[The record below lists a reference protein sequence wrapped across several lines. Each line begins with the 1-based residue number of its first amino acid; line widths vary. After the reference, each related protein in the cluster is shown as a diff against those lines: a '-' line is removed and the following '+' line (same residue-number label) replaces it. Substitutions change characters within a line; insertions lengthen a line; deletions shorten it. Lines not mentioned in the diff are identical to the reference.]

1 MKVPAEKYELLDKQY
16 ILRSKRESYGYACL
30 TDKKQYYREN
40 EPELVMENGS
50 IDELI
55 LMMNGGRE

>member
-1 MKVPAEKYELLDKQY
+1 MRLW
-16 ILRSKRESYGYACL
+16 ISSKKESYGYACL

-40 EPELVMENGS
+40 EPDLVMENGS